1 MSGDEPSRIAWVALV
16 RAGRATRTAA
26 LGASRGLGRA
36 FALDLAECGAALALV
51 ARNGDDLAD
60 TANAVRS
67 FGVACE
73 TVIGDVRDDAVAARA
88 VAHTIDRLGPP
99 TLLVN
104 NAGVSQ
110 LGALTDVDIDDW
122 WDVLTVNLRAP
133 VAWTKAVVPVM
144 QAQGRGRIIN
154 VSSPATTAPLPY
166 ISSYGAAKAGLSQFT
181 ACIAPEVA
189 TDGIV
194 VVAIGPTALTDMTR
208 SLWETDGLPTT
219 MQDRFRAAFTASP
232 ERLMRLSLDLFRCVA
247 TGGADHLSGLYLG
260 QRDGAFDTPATIAAL
275 PPSPA
280 GDLLPH

>member
-1 MSGDEPSRIAWVALV
+1 MERPLAGSIAIV
-16 RAGRATRTAA
+16 T
-26 LGASRGLGRA
+26 GASRGLGRA
-36 FALDLAECGAALALV
+36 FALDLAQCGAALTLV
-51 ARNGDDLAD
+51 SRNADSLAD
-60 TANAVRS
+60 AANAVRS
-67 FGVACE
+67 FGVPCE
-73 TVIGDVRDDAVAARA
+73 TIIGDVRDDTLATHA

-99 TLLVN
+99 TMLVN
-104 NAGVSQ
+104 NAGVSR
-110 LGALTDVDIDDW
+110 LGALVDVDIDDW

-208 SLWETDGLPTT
+208 SLWETGEERCFRVASQTDLANAALNDAKMKRYKYAVITNRTT
-219 MQDRFRAAFTASP
+219 GVSKTF
-232 ERLMRLSLDLFRCVA
+232 
-247 TGGADHLSGLYLG
+247 
-260 QRDGAFDTPATIAAL
+260 TIAY
-275 PPSPA
+275 
-280 GDLLPH
+280 